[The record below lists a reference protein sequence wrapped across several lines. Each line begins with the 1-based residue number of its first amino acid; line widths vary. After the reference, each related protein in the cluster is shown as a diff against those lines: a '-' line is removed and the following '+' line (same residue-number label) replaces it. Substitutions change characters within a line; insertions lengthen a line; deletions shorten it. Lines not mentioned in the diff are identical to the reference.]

1 MTSLRGRVVLLCLA
15 LAPSMA
21 HAGAALPDLVSVIDP
36 LFKPLVERGATVN
49 EGDIAEGCAK
59 MITGNTVVHF
69 ALSTFNQGNADL
81 VLGDPGCPDCMLYP
95 GPTCT
100 NPLFECSPLFGHN
113 HPHFTKYAI
122 YEILPEPNAP
132 AAASGH
138 KQSFC
143 LEDTICPD
151 KPPLYDCFNQGLQV
165 GCQDLYP
172 PFALGCQYVD
182 VTDLPGGRYLLRVK
196 TNYDHILVE
205 SSYDN
210 NDDQK
215 PVDVCEGIA
224 GPRVKIQTSKS
235 RPDEYRWRITNRT
248 YAQAPLVTRDP
259 FKDGAW
265 VRITDLGEKGPM
277 DDRTLVDVEMPG
289 RPGSGHCGP
298 HDGWKRNGDSPIPV
312 YSNASGFVDKDCTVA
327 ADGLRRF
334 GAAMKVRELDGKQ
347 VTRVTYRMAGVSSTP
362 LPAKRLRVEVGLG
375 TETGPCWTASVNC
388 ETGKCLPSSADGAFV
403 E

>member
-15 LAPSMA
+15 LVPSVA
-21 HAGAALPDLVSVIDP
+21 HGGAALPDLVAVIP
-36 LFKPLVERGATVN
+36 LPIRVERGATVN
-49 EGDIAEGCAK
+49 AGDIAEGCAK
-59 MITGNTVVHF
+59 MVTGNTVVHF
-69 ALSTFNQGNADL
+69 ALSTFNEGNAGI
-81 VLGDPGCPDCMLYP
+81 VLGDPGCPDCMLHP

-122 YEILPEPNAP
+122 YEIFAEDGAP
-132 AAASGH
+132 AAATGH

-143 LEDTICPD
+143 IEDTICPEGQ
-151 KPPLYDCFNQGLQV
+151 PQLYDCFNQGLQV

-182 VTDLPGGRYLLRVK
+182 VTDLPGGRYLLRATV
-196 TNYDHILVE
+196 NYDHLLVE

-210 NDDQK
+210 NVDQK

-235 RPDEYRWRITNRT
+235 RPNEFRWRIANRT
-248 YAQAPLVTRDP
+248 FAKAPLVTRDP

-277 DDRTLVDVEMPG
+277 DDRELVNDEIPG
-289 RPGSGHCGP
+289 RPGSGHCDAK
-298 HDGWKRNGDSPIPV
+298 DGWKRNGDSPMPV
-312 YSNASGFVDKDCTVA
+312 YSNGSGFIDKDCTVPTN
-327 ADGLRRF
+327 GLRHF
-334 GAAMKVRELDGKQ
+334 GGFMKTRELNGAE
-347 VTRVTYRMAGVSSTP
+347 VTKVTYRMTGVSSTP
-362 LPAKRLRVEVGLG
+362 VPAKRLRIEVGLG
-375 TETGPCWTASVNC
+375 TETGPCWTASVDC
-388 ETGKCLPSSADGAFV
+388 STGQCLPTSADGAFL